1 MTQDRKHGGD
11 PPEDEDLPIPTR
23 IWWPCSRSDT
33 RFCISMEESVSRGIV
48 DWTGRVM
55 ENKGSVVTL
64 SSI

>member
-11 PPEDEDLPIPTR
+11 GDPLDDEDLRP
-23 IWWPCSRSDT
+23 WPCSRSDT